1 MSQTKSE
8 HFTTRSEVY
17 SRSTRRSV
25 KSETIAI
32 ARAKAESAKIKA
44 HFAAKEAKIKA
55 AFAEK
60 EIKAAAEM
68 QLKLEKLRMETA
80 LEELAAEKE
89 SAAAAAEAD
98 ILEELAK
105 PTSERLSNVLERK
118 SVPDDGTERTSEYV
132 RRHAEPGNCPLTAPR
147 AESTPAIHRPYV
159 KQESKPALS
168 QFSAHSAARLSKHYV
183 TVDQIENEE
192 RRVKRH
198 SDCISDDRKYPP
210 SSWHNRAPPGYS
222 HNNQGMSDFF
232 KFLARRELLAKG
244 LAKFNDR
251 PESYRAWRSSFRN
264 ATRDLELN
272 ASEEA
277 DLLVNW
283 LGNES
288 SEHARRI
295 RDININYPSRGLS
308 MIWERVDECYG
319 SPEVIE
325 NSLFKRIDD
334 FPRIPNKGY
343 QKLRELSDLVT
354 ELQIAK
360 AEGDLPGLAFLDTA
374 RGVNSIVQKLPYSL
388 QETWIS
394 RGSKYKQKH
403 NVPFPPFSY
412 FVDFIRY
419 QAKVKN
425 DPSFDIS
432 SSDSAY
438 PRSSKPALTRNF
450 KDAPVAVRKTSVS
463 PTQDPSRECPLHKK
477 PHSLSKCRGF
487 REKTL
492 QDRRTFL
499 KENRL
504 CYRCCASTSH
514 LGKDCKVSINCSEC
528 NSSEHNTALHPGP
541 APWTL
546 TPSPTVDEHGGEQQ
560 DTVPPVVTPR
570 CTQVCGEGLSN
581 KSCSKICLVTVYLT
595 GRREKAV
602 KLYVILDDQ
611 SNRSLASSA
620 FFDTFKI
627 KEAGSS
633 YLLKT
638 CTGVSEETGRRAIGY
653 QIESFDGQTTLPL
666 PTLIECNQ
674 FPTDREEIP
683 TPEVA
688 LHHGHLKGIAHLI
701 PELDPQAEIALL
713 LGRDIIRVHKVR
725 KQINGPHN
733 SPYAQKLDL
742 GWVIIGNVCLG
753 SVHKPTSVNS
763 LFTKTLE
770 GGRPSLF
777 QPCTNR
783 FLVREKPASVTHSNP
798 YTANL
803 LCHEDRGHLGCSVF
817 QRTKEDHKIGPSIED
832 HIFLEIM
839 RQGFY
844 KTNEN
849 SWVAPLPFKAQRP
862 RLANNREQ
870 ALKRFS
876 SLRSNFQRKTE
887 MKEHFFSFMSKM
899 FEDDHAEIAPP
910 LKDNEECWYLPIFG
924 VYHPKKPGK
933 IRVVFDSSSRHQG
946 VSLNDVLLKG
956 PDLNNTLLGVLIRFR
971 KEAVAIVAD
980 IQQMFHSFQVKEEH
994 RNFLRFLWFKDNDP
1008 TKNITEYRMKVHVF
1022 GNSPSPAVAIYG
1034 LKLSAQEG
1042 EKDVTQ
1048 FIERDFYVDDGPKS
1062 LSSPEAAISL
1072 LKRTQST
1079 LASSNL
1085 RLHKIASNSK
1095 VVMEAFPSQDYASD
1109 FKDLDLATDS
1119 LPMQRSLGL
1128 NWDLKSDTLTFQVDQ
1143 ETKPFTRRGV
1153 LSTINSLYDPLGFAA
1168 PITIQGKILL
1178 RELTADTCDWDSPLP
1193 PEKETLWVTW
1203 RDSLKT
1209 LSNLHIHRPYTHF
1222 PPTRIQ
1228 STKLCVF
1235 CDASVKAIGAVT
1247 YLKSIDI
1254 EGQVQIGFV
1263 MGKAKLAPC
1272 PETTIPRLELCAAV
1286 LAVELAE
1293 LITSEMDLE
1302 LEDTEFY
1309 TDSKVVLGYIYNESR
1324 RFYVYVHNRVLRIR
1338 KSTQPT
1344 QWHYVSTD
1352 HNPADHATRSVPA
1365 SRLKDTTWLTG
1376 PPFLYKSA
1384 PTTPVRETYV
1394 LLEPESDSDIRPQ
1407 VSTLHTTIS
1416 NQLLGSKRF
1425 HKFSTWKSLQRATAS
1440 KLTHETLTT
1449 FMAEVSAVM
1458 NARPLT
1464 SIPNDPEDPFLLTPS
1479 TLLTQKVEAITAPPV
1494 NLDTKDLY
1502 RCQWKRVQVLADT
1515 FWNKW
1520 KKQYLSNL
1528 QTRNKWQDS
1537 KPNLQPGAIVL
1548 MKDSQSRRNEW
1559 PLGLITQVFPSED
1572 GNVRKAEL
1580 KVIRQGQPKLFLR
1593 PVSELILLLS
1603 SRVP

>member
-17 SRSTRRSV
+17 SMSTRRSV

-32 ARAKAESAKIKA
+32 ARAKAESAKVKA
-44 HFAAKEAKIKA
+44 DFAAKEAKIKA

-60 EIKAAAEM
+60 EIKAAFAEM

-89 SAAAAAEAD
+89 SAAAAAEAN

-132 RRHAEPGNCPLTAPR
+132 RRHAEPDSCPLTAPR
-147 AESTPAIHRPYV
+147 AESTPAIHMPYV

-581 KSCSKICLVTVYLT
+581 KSCSKICLVTVYPT

-725 KQINGPHN
+725 KQINGAHN

-887 MKEHFFSFMSKM
+887 MKGHFFSFMSKM

-1048 FIERDFYVDDGPKS
+1048 FIERDFYVDDGLKS

-1209 LSNLHIHRPYTHF
+1209 LSNRLSTEPPFTNVGLDVFGPWAVITRQTRGGSANSKRWAVMFTCMCIRAVHIEVTESLDTSSFINALRRFISIRGP
-1222 PPTRIQ
+1222 
-1228 STKLCVF
+1228 
-1235 CDASVKAIGAVT
+1235 VKHIRSDRGTNFVGAC
-1247 YLKSIDI
+1247 K
-1254 EGQVQIGFV
+1254 
-1263 MGKAKLAPC
+1263 
-1272 PETTIPRLELCAAV
+1272 ELN
-1286 LAVELAE
+1286 
-1293 LITSEMDLE
+1293 ITSNL
-1302 LEDTEFY
+1302 DTERVERYLSEQGCTWTFNPPHSSHMGGAWERMIGIARRIL
-1309 TDSKVVLGYIYNESR
+1309 DSMFLHLG
-1324 RFYVYVHNRVLRIR
+1324 
-1338 KSTQPT
+1338 T
-1344 QWHYVSTD
+1344 
-1352 HNPADHATRSVPA
+1352 
-1365 SRLKDTTWLTG
+1365 
-1376 PPFLYKSA
+1376 
-1384 PTTPVRETYV
+1384 
-1394 LLEPESDSDIRPQ
+1394 
-1407 VSTLHTTIS
+1407 
-1416 NQLLGSKRF
+1416 
-1425 HKFSTWKSLQRATAS
+1425 S

-1479 TLLTQKVEAITAPPV
+1479 TLLTQKVEVITAPPV

-1548 MKDSQSRRNEW
+1548 MKDSQSKRNEW

-1572 GNVRKAEL
+1572 GNVRKVEL

-1603 SRVP
+1603 SGVP